1 MEKREGGPASPFL
14 SLLLKHTHLCPGLSN
29 LGLDK
34 KGEREVV
41 PALWR
46 MDADRKLLR
55 TRVGGTVKEDLEDVG
70 CPTSAGWCGR
80 PCLPLLPAMPNMKF

>member
-1 MEKREGGPASPFL
+1 VEKREVGPASPFP

-41 PALWR
+41 AVPVSWIQKA
-46 MDADRKLLR
+46 
-55 TRVGGTVKEDLEDVG
+55 
-70 CPTSAGWCGR
+70 P
-80 PCLPLLPAMPNMKF
+80 